1 MNVLVRENTMTL
13 SDETEYWTL
22 CFNQKKPDRDIAE
35 ITKVNKN
42 DITFGELLTM
52 KSCLGYTVRD
62 FLYYKKRS
70 ANNVV
75 TLHEIETESDVSVMI
90 TNNDEEGKARL
101 VLSKD
106 IITERNVSIT
116 PMKKPQGTEF
126 YEDEFTNVPLDDY
139 KVWLENY
146 MRMVNSLV
154 ASLIT

>member
-1 MNVLVRENTMTL
+1 MTL

-52 KSCLGYTVRD
+52 KSHLGYTVTV

-70 ANNVV
+70 ANNVA

-90 TNNDEEGKARL
+90 TNNDDERKARL

-106 IITERNVSIT
+106 IITERNISIT
-116 PMKKPQGTEF
+116 PMKKPRGIEF
-126 YEDEFTNVPLDDY
+126 YEDEYTNVPLDDY